1 MSMNPYDPAHRQIWD
16 LIPWLVNGTLEDE
29 QRELA
34 QRHLERCADCRDEFD
49 FQLRIQGGMTVDA
62 TVPVADCTASLER
75 LMRRIDAEDAGRG
88 YDPVLLN
95 LGSIAEDQ
103 RTARRVHRQRR
114 LTRMLASLVVVE
126 ALGLAV
132 LGTAWFAQPRD
143 ASPTAAY
150 TTLSS
155 TAPTAA
161 EGIIRLVP
169 SPSLAV
175 GELQALLADAG
186 LHIAG
191 SNEAGTVL
199 TLAANAATDA
209 ATDSAGDARNVDS
222 SLQRLRA
229 NKGVLLAEPIQRTDR
244 AR

>member
-16 LIPWLVNGTLEDE
+16 LIPWLVNGTLDDG

-34 QRHLERCADCRDEFD
+34 QRHLERCVDCRDEFD

-62 TVPVADCTASLER
+62 AAPIADCTVSLDR
-75 LMRRIDAEDAGRG
+75 LMERIDAEDAGRG
-88 YDPVLLN
+88 YNPVLLN

-126 ALGLAV
+126 ALGLAA
-132 LGTAWFAQPRD
+132 LGAAWFAQSRE

-155 TAPTAA
+155 VAPTAA

-175 GELQALLADAG
+175 GELQALLAEAG

-199 TLAANAATDA
+199 TLAANAATEGA
-209 ATDSAGDARNVDS
+209 IDSTANARDLDS
-222 SLQRLRA
+222 RLQRLRA